1 MIAIKHRYTDTTL
14 CEFDVETVKQAT
26 EKGKANLYGADLRGA
41 DLRGADLYG
50 ADLRGAYLDGA
61 NLDGANL
68 YGAYLSGANLDGAN
82 LRCVNLDGANL
93 RCVNLDGANLYGA
106 YLDGANLDGANLDG
120 ANLYGAYLS
129 GADLDGEKLTK
140 SPLVITGLRYW
151 CLISDGYMRLG
162 CKRFTHEEWAEF
174 SDDEIE
180 KMDSCALEFWKQW
193 KESLLAMCKAHA
205 VKPVEEK

>member
-26 EKGKANLYGADLRGA
+26 EKGKANLDGADLRGANLHGANLRGANLYGANLRGANLDSANLRGA
-41 DLRGADLYG
+41 DLRGANLDG
-50 ADLRGAYLDGA
+50 ADLR
-61 NLDGANL
+61 
-68 YGAYLSGANLDGAN
+68 GANLDGAN
-82 LRCVNLDGANL
+82 LRGADL
-93 RCVNLDGANLYGA
+93 R
-106 YLDGANLDGANLDG
+106 GANLDGADLRG
-120 ANLYGAYLS
+120 AN
-129 GADLDGEKLTK
+129 LDGEKLTK